1 MSKKWFTGI
10 STITELKAKYR
21 ELAKKYHP
29 DASGRDTNKEMQEIN
44 LEYERLFSILPKTES
59 EQKTNASAFDGW
71 REAVNAIIS
80 LDDITIELVGSWVWV
95 SGNTYKHK
103 DALKQAGY
111 YWASKKRMW
120 YWRAE
125 EDSRKW
131 NKKSM
136 AMEDIRNTYGSQIL
150 ASNPKATFQAIPA
163 NN

>member
-1 MSKKWFTGI
+1 MSKKWFTGVT
-10 STITELKAKYR
+10 TITELKTKYR
-21 ELAKKYHP
+21 ELARKYHP
-29 DASGRDTNKEMQEIN
+29 DASKSNTNKEMAEIN
-44 LEYERLFSILPKTES
+44 NEYECLFNILPKTEQ

-71 REAVNAIIS
+71 REAVNSIIG

-103 DALKQAGY
+103 TILKQAGY
-111 YWASKKRMW
+111 YWASKKKMW

-136 AMEDIRNTYGSQIL
+136 TIEDIRNKYGSQIL
-150 ASNPKATFQAIPA
+150 ANNPKASYQTIPA